1 MIMIV
6 RSKYGDA
13 TDRPLSELY
22 GLSNDEKPIDEF
34 EGRPI
39 YTGSIFI
46 EIDTGDSYFYDSDNK
61 TWIAT

>member
-1 MIMIV
+1 MVV
-6 RSKYGDA
+6 RSKYGNA

-22 GLSNDEKPIDEF
+22 GLSNDEKPIEEF

>member
-1 MIMIV
+1 MIV
-6 RSKYGDA
+6 RSKYGNA

-34 EGRPI
+34 EGKPI

-46 EIDTGDSYFYDSDNK
+46 EIDTGDSYFYDSDNR
-61 TWIAT
+61 TWTAT

>member
-1 MIMIV
+1 MVV
-6 RSKYGDA
+6 RSKYGNA

-61 TWIAT
+61 TWIPT

>member
-1 MIMIV
+1 MIV
-6 RSKYGDA
+6 RSKYGNA

-34 EGRPI
+34 EGKPI

-46 EIDTGDSYFYDSDNK
+46 EIDTGDSYFYDSDNR

>member
-1 MIMIV
+1 MIV
-6 RSKYGDA
+6 RSKYGND

>member
-1 MIMIV
+1 MIV
-6 RSKYGDA
+6 RSKYGNA